1 MKTPIEQ
8 ITESAKEIRLGSEVY
23 ARMRAHLMNHMRLH
37 PAELVPVISPYQ
49 RFFSILS
56 PFASTLKRPVAV
68 LAMVALLVVGGGTSY
83 AAAGALPGN
92 PLYSLKVKVIE
103 PVRGLLAVTP
113 EAKAQWRASITSKRL
128 GEVEELA
135 KKEILTPEEGVKSQ
149 ERFDRSLEVAQ
160 AMLTKL
166 SQENPGAARKIE
178 ASFAAVLGEKEAALE
193 MLGVSTTLRNA
204 KEAREFAG
212 HVREKVGEAFK
223 NNPDVLQRAKRP
235 NRDDAADDTQKETT
249 ERSSMDEQDADG
261 SLKLEL

>member
-8 ITESAKEIRLGSEVY
+8 FTESAKEVHLESEAY
-23 ARMRAHLMNHMRLH
+23 ARMRARLVAHMRLH
-37 PAELVPVISPYQ
+37 PTELVPVISPYQ
-49 RFFSILS
+49 RFLSILS
-56 PFASTLKRPVAV
+56 PFASTLKRPA
-68 LAMVALLVVGGGTSY
+68 AMLIMAALIVVGGGSTY

-92 PLYSLKVKVIE
+92 PLYPFKVKVIE
-103 PVRGLLAVTP
+103 PVRGLLAVTS

-128 GEVEELA
+128 GEVEELV

-160 AMLTKL
+160 ATLTKL
-166 SQENPGAARKIE
+166 SQENPEAAKKIE
-178 ASFAAVLGEKEAALE
+178 ASFAAALGEREDALE
-193 MLGVSTTLRNA
+193 MLGVSTTSRNA

-223 NNPDVLQRAKRP
+223 NNPEALQRAKRP
-235 NRDDAADDTQKETT
+235 NRDGAADDTQKEMR
-249 ERSSMDEQDADG
+249 ERTPNGD